1 MNIQYI
7 YWIFIHSFPQYNFI
21 EQLYARRD
29 VWHGLVGEID
39 VNDSYIPTQLWVM
52 KKNEHNGTGG

>member
-39 VNDSYIPTQLWVM
+39 VNDSYIPTQL
-52 KKNEHNGTGG
+52 